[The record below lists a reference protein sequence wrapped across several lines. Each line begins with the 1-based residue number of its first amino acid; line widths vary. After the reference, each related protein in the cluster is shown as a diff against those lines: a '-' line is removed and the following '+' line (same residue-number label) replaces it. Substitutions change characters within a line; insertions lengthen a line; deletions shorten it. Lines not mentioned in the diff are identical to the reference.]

1 MGNICL
7 IGRKRIYPYNDKSAT
22 IQNHIKEVK
31 IVNLSEQNIVE
42 SRFGNKFD
50 YNDAWERYQ
59 HR

>member
-7 IGRKRIYPYNDKSAT
+7 IGRKRIYPYYDKTPT

-31 IVNLSEQNIVE
+31 IVNISDQNIVE
-42 SRFGNKFD
+42 NRFGNKFD